1 MRVTIKND
9 VIKAEID
16 TFGAELKSVVK
27 DGKEYMWNA
36 DPAYW
41 KRTSPVLFP
50 FVGGV
55 VDSKYTFENKTYPM
69 SQHGFARDMEFEV
82 LSQEETKAS
91 FILKS
96 TDETLAKYPFPFEL
110 VLSYALD
117 GNRLKLGWEVK
128 NTGDR
133 TMPFAIGAHPAFNI
147 IVAEDGTMTGNYLKF
162 DTKKQMVVR
171 KFADGLVQNGTY
183 LVQPDEDGCLALD
196 GHTFDN
202 GVLIMENDQ
211 AHSVALADSNKKPYV
226 TLEFDAPLFGIWS
239 PEKKNAPFV
248 CLEPWFGRADAA
260 DFTGDLTEREYE
272 QSVEANGT
280 KDYSYTMIFD

>member
-1 MRVTIKND
+1 MLVTIKND

-27 DGKEYMWNA
+27 NGKEYMWNA

-50 FVGGV
+50 FVGSV
-55 VDSKYTFENKTYPM
+55 VGSKYTYENKTYLM
-69 SQHGFARDMEFEV
+69 SQHGFARDMDFEV
-82 LSQEETKAS
+82 LSQDETSAS
-91 FILKS
+91 FILRS
-96 TDETLAKYPFPFEL
+96 TEETLKKYPFTFEL
-110 VLSYALD
+110 ILSYKLD
-117 GNRLKLGWEVK
+117 GNRLTLGWTVK
-128 NTGDR
+128 NTNDK
-133 TMPFAIGAHPAFNI
+133 TMFYAIGAHPAFNI
-147 IVAEDGTMTGNYLKF
+147 IVAEDGTMSGNYLKF

-211 AHSVALADSNKKPYV
+211 AHSVALTDSTKKPYV

>member
-1 MRVTIKND
+1 MLVTIKND
-9 VIKAEID
+9 LIKAEID
-16 TFGAELKSVVK
+16 TFGAELKSVIK
-27 DGKEYMWNA
+27 DDKEYMWNA

-55 VDSKYTFENKTYPM
+55 VGSKYTYENKTYLM
-69 SQHGFARDMEFEV
+69 SQHGFARDMEFEI
-82 LSQEETKAS
+82 LSQDETSAS

-96 TDETLAKYPFPFEL
+96 TEETLKKYPFTFDL
-110 VLSYALD
+110 ILSYKLD
-117 GNRLKLGWEVK
+117 GNRLTLGWTVK
-128 NTGDR
+128 NTNDK
-133 TMPFAIGAHPAFNI
+133 TMFYAIGAHPAFNI
-147 IVAEDGTMTGNYLKF
+147 IVAEDGTMSGNYLKF

-280 KDYSYTMIFD
+280 KDYSYTIIFD

>member
-1 MRVTIKND
+1 MRVIIKND

-110 VLSYALD
+110 VLSYSLD

-248 CLEPWFGRADAA
+248 CLEPWYGRADAA
-260 DFTGDLTEREYE
+260 DFTGDLTEREFE
-272 QSVEANGT
+272 QSVEAKGT